1 MLILTSNGISSEKL
15 FDKTKELIKEN
26 MKSVALIPTASN
38 EREDKEFNILRHTEI
53 FARLGLSVEIFD
65 IDVQNPKLLD
75 KYDVIFL
82 MGGNPFYLLEIMRKT
97 NCKELFSSYI
107 KSKIIIG
114 ASAGSIVFGNTLG
127 FIYEVEPELN
137 DRVKLTDFTG
147 LCLTDSHI
155 FPHASTLINVFDRCL
170 ERLDNFAKCNN
181 IKLIYLEDGQAVF
194 DDERENIIV

>member
-15 FDKTKELIKEN
+15 FNKTKELIKEN

-38 EREDKEFNILRHTEI
+38 ELEDKEFNILRHTEI
-53 FARLGLSVEIFD
+53 FGRLGLSVEIFD

-107 KSKIIIG
+107 KNKIIIG
-114 ASAGSIVFGNTLG
+114 ASAGSIIFGNTLG
-127 FIYEVEPELN
+127 FIYELEPELN

-147 LCLTDSHI
+147 LCLTDINI
-155 FPHASTLINVFDRCL
+155 FPHVTTLINVFDRCL

-194 DDERENIIV
+194 VDERENNIV